1 MHDTA
6 QLSGHLFALTYGRS
20 GDIVVDVGGKN
31 VNGSLREYFT
41 KNEMKYISVD
51 LEEDPSVDIII
62 KPGDKL
68 PFEDQSVDLVVS
80 TSCFEHDPIF
90 WMTFKE
96 MCRIVKLNGFI
107 YINVPSNGVYHC
119 YPGDNWRFYSDAG
132 QALAYWSGIQLSN
145 ETVYPVKVME
155 SFHILPVNDIWTD
168 FICVWQRVNTKENN
182 ITISQDIIN
191 NNGLLERLLHL
202 NNVNT
207 NKKFNYIHNKI

>member
-6 QLSGHLFALTYGRS
+6 QLSGLLFASTYGHS
-20 GDIVVDVGGKN
+20 GNIVVDVGGKN

-41 KNEMKYISVD
+41 KNKMKYISVD
-51 LEEDPSVDIII
+51 LEEDPSVDIVI

-68 PFEDQSVDLVVS
+68 PFKDQSVDLVVS

-107 YINVPSNGVYHC
+107 YINTPSNGPYHC

-132 QALAYWSGIQLSN
+132 QALAYWSGYKMSN
-145 ETVYPVKVME
+145 EHDVYPVKVVE
-155 SFHILPVNDIWTD
+155 TFHIFPLKDTWID
-168 FICVWQRVNTKENN
+168 FICVWERVNETEKS
-182 ITISQDIIN
+182 ITISNDVLNKI
-191 NNGLLERLLHL
+191 GLLESAVRSKGMK
-202 NNVNT
+202 T
-207 NKKFNYIHNKI
+207 IKKC